1 MKDEELEERAAPPA
15 AGDEDRRKDSDEEQ
29 PERPDMAEQ
38 IVRILHSDMRRSAK
52 RDRLADY
59 HSNDIAEALDALTRK
74 ERLDLYRLLGQDELS

>member
-1 MKDEELEERAAPPA
+1 MKDEELEERAVSPA
-15 AGDEDRRKDSDEEQ
+15 AGDDDRRREADEDQ
-29 PERPDMAEQ
+29 PERPVLAEQ